1 MKKAMSR
8 IVAMAVLAA
17 ACFCMTNIFPSG
29 QPVSAG
35 TVAPPHPLINRAI
48 SALDAAKGDLQ
59 SAAQVYCGHRE
70 AALGAVNE
78 ALGLL
83 HQAIACENA
92 HGASTASPELLQAND
107 PSAVSV
113 SAAGAPPHPR
123 ISAAI
128 NALQSARGDLA
139 DAAHTYCG
147 KRAEALGA
155 VDHALGELRAA
166 IACEK

>member
-1 MKKAMSR
+1 
-8 IVAMAVLAA
+8 MAVLAA
-17 ACFCMTNIFPSG
+17 ACFCMTTVFPSG

-35 TVAPPHPLINRAI
+35 TVAPPHPLIDRAI
-48 SALDAAKGDLQ
+48 SALEAAKGDLQ

-78 ALGLL
+78 SLGLL
-83 HQAIACENA
+83 HQAIACEA
-92 HGASTASPELLQAND
+92 HGASTESPEVLQAND
-107 PSAVSV
+107 PPAVSV
-113 SAAGAPPHPR
+113 STAGAPPHPR

-128 NALQSARGDLA
+128 NALQNARSDLA
-139 DAAHTYCG
+139 NAAHTYCG
-147 KRAEALGA
+147 KRAEALGS

>member
-1 MKKAMSR
+1 MSR
-8 IVAMAVLAA
+8 ILAMAVLVAA
-17 ACFCMTNIFPSG
+17 FLCTTTLFPAV

-35 TVAPPHPLINRAI
+35 GVAPPHPLINRAI
-48 SALDAAKGDLQ
+48 NALENAKGDLQ

-70 AALGAVNE
+70 AALGAVND

-92 HGASTASPELLQAND
+92 HGASAESPELLQVND
-107 PSAVSV
+107 PLALSISAG
-113 SAAGAPPHPR
+113 GAPPHPR